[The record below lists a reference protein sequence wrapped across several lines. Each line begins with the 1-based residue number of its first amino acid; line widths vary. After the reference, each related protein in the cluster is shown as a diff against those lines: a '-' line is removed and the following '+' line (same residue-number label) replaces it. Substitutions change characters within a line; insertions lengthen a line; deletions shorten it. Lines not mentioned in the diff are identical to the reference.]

1 MAGLPRG
8 LLRPGLSLLLIAS
21 GVGPGR
27 PAFAETGDADG
38 VVTAYPLPATAQ
50 EAYSPIGEGF
60 ESPLEAREDL
70 KGPKPYID
78 EREERLR
85 PQREQQPE
93 APFFRDTELAANS
106 RTYWFGED
114 AFGNARPEALTTGG
128 YLSYQSGFVADFL
141 QLRGVLYTTQ
151 PLTASEDAGATLNLT
166 EDGDQITTL
175 GQINARMTFANQEL
189 TVGRQLVR
197 TPYVN
202 TFDARMIPLT
212 FEGIALLPERKDQTF
227 EYIASYLWR
236 YKPRD
241 QTGSSSPA
249 CAGAPR
255 RGTTGLRTIGSRIRS
270 TPPMSRSTICCLLA
284 AARGSRAC
292 ASASTIS
299 TSEAWGRT

>member
-93 APFFRDTELAANS
+93 APAIPSSQPTAGPIGSA
-106 RTYWFGED
+106 RT
-114 AFGNARPEALTTGG
+114 
-128 YLSYQSGFVADFL
+128 
-141 QLRGVLYTTQ
+141 
-151 PLTASEDAGATLNLT
+151 PLATL
-166 EDGDQITTL
+166 
-175 GQINARMTFANQEL
+175 
-189 TVGRQLVR
+189 
-197 TPYVN
+197 
-202 TFDARMIPLT
+202 
-212 FEGIALLPERKDQTF
+212 
-227 EYIASYLWR
+227 
-236 YKPRD
+236 
-241 QTGSSSPA
+241 
-249 CAGAPR
+249 
-255 RGTTGLRTIGSRIRS
+255 GLRH
-270 TPPMSRSTICCLLA
+270 
-284 AARGSRAC
+284 
-292 ASASTIS
+292 
-299 TSEAWGRT
+299 